1 MSADDF
7 FSRWSRRKQEGE
19 DLKNPDTAPVA
30 PDAPVIPT
38 EPAEP
43 LPPPTLDDV
52 AALTH
57 EADFRRFVAP
67 GVDETVRRSAMKK
80 LFTDPHFNVMDGL
93 DIYIDDYNKFEP
105 LPAAM
110 LAMLEHAKPLLDPL
124 GHLKLP
130 ALRMLDL
137 VPEQAEQGAQAPA
150 EVTPNEATPNEA
162 TPDEATP
169 DEATPDEATPDEAT
183 PDEATPAEAEAG
195 PQAPRNDGESAV
207 DALPQPAAGA
217 AAASDEAPPAEA
229 PAPTPQDIEAPK
241 DEHSI

>member
-7 FSRWSRRKQEGE
+7 FSRWSRRKQASTDAG
-19 DLKNPDTAPVA
+19 K
-30 PDAPVIPT
+30 PDATSVAIDAPAAPSA
-38 EPAEP
+38 PAEA

-67 GVDETVRRSAMKK
+67 GVDETVRRTAMKK

-124 GHLKLP
+124 GQLQQP
-130 ALRMLDL
+130 VMRMLDL
-137 VPEQAEQGAQAPA
+137 APAKAVAEPEGDGQAVEAQPAMDATQDESGDADDQAPQAE
-150 EVTPNEATPNEA
+150 
-162 TPDEATP
+162 
-169 DEATPDEATPDEAT
+169 
-183 PDEATPAEAEAG
+183 
-195 PQAPRNDGESAV
+195 PQAAAV
-207 DALPQPAAGA
+207 STDAATDA
-217 AAASDEAPPAEA
+217 AATDAADMASDEPRSDVPAS
-229 PAPTPQDIEAPK
+229 TSQDFCNTRK
-241 DEHSI
+241 